1 MAGSKANRSK
11 TICPVCSL
19 QDGLILQWQPSS
31 PRFTEASP
39 ISVDYDMENPINEGS
54 LCPRGN
60 SIAELVDHPRR
71 LTCPKVGDH
80 DVPWRE
86 ALSQAAK
93 SLKGLVKKH
102 GSEALGLL
110 VGGGLTLEEA
120 LGVGKLAR
128 DVLGTQNV
136 AALFPEDGDAFHYL
150 AQLGWDDGFSLKDLQ
165 ERQVMV
171 LVGDVFMEHPVI
183 SKRILRA
190 KYKDRH
196 NRLFVIDSQA
206 TQTAGFAHQHVQ
218 PLPGTEALVLAG
230 LAQMLSASAQ
240 KKSGEFSL
248 KLDLEA
254 VAQATGVSQE
264 QMATVASA
272 LNSAKDG
279 VLIQSNLFGRLGQ
292 PGTCAFLGHVL
303 ARLAPGK
310 LSFLHLP
317 IFWNGRGVYQVLS
330 SGEKGQRAIS
340 GPHILEWIIE
350 GKIKGLLLFGLDPLS
365 ATPTDELAKAMKKLD
380 FLLVADVF
388 PTGSTELADVL
399 LPTAIGPEKGGQVL
413 YLNGDGQEFQPV
425 VPPPGL
431 ARPEMEIV
439 EGLAQQLS
447 PDIKLSITPQ
457 GVKEKLS
464 KSGGI
469 PWGKILPEVASRL
482 TQQLA
487 AQRGQE
493 TAYPLYLVSTAVP
506 AHLGDGSLTRNFSW
520 AHRVCQAPCVWASPS
535 LIEKLQL
542 KQGDQVQVSSQMGQ
556 AVFPVLANRG
566 LADNVISA
574 PAHFPEVRRLFSWN
588 LDPRSGE
595 LEPGPER
602 VLLSK
607 PKESS

>member
-19 QDGLILQWQPSS
+19 QDGLILQWQRSS

-71 LTCPKVGDH
+71 LTCPQIEGR
-80 DVPWRE
+80 DVPWQE

-102 GSEALGLL
+102 GPEALGVLA
-110 VGGGLTLEEA
+110 GGGLTLEEA
-120 LGVGKLAR
+120 VGIGKLAR

-165 ERQVMV
+165 GRQVIV

-196 NRLFVIDSQA
+196 SHLFVIDSQA
-206 TQTAGFAHQHVQ
+206 TQTAGFAHQHLQ
-218 PLPGTEALVLAG
+218 PLPGTEPLVLAG
-230 LAQMLSASAQ
+230 LAQLLSASAQ

-254 VAQATGVSQE
+254 VAQATAVSQE

-303 ARLAPGK
+303 TRLVPGK
-310 LSFLHLP
+310 LAFLHLP
-317 IFWNGRGVYQVLS
+317 VFWNGRGVYQVLS
-330 SGEKGQRAIS
+330 SGDKGQKAIS
-340 GPHILEWIIE
+340 GPHILESIIE

-365 ATPTDELAKAMKKLD
+365 AMPTDELDQAMKKLD

-388 PTGSTELADVL
+388 PTVSTELAHVL
-399 LPTAIGPEKGGQVL
+399 LPAAIGPEKGGQIL
-413 YLNGDGQEFQPV
+413 YLNGDKQEFQPV
-425 VPPPGL
+425 VPAPGL
-431 ARPEMEIV
+431 ARPEMDIFES
-439 EGLAQQLS
+439 LAQQLS
-447 PDIKLSITPQ
+447 SDTKLSITPQ
-457 GVKEKLS
+457 DVKEKLS
-464 KSGGI
+464 QSGGI
-469 PWGKILPEVASRL
+469 PWDRILPEVASRL
-482 TQQLA
+482 TQQLTA
-487 AQRGQE
+487 EKGQD

-520 AHRVCQAPCVWASPS
+520 AHRVCQAPCIWAHPS
-535 LIEKLQL
+535 LMEKLQL
-542 KQGDQVQVSSQMGQ
+542 KQGDQVQVSSQRGQ

>member
-19 QDGLILQWQPSS
+19 QDGLVLQWQPSS
-31 PRFTEASP
+31 PRFTEESP
-39 ISVDYDMENPINEGS
+39 LCVDYDVENPINEGS

-71 LTCPKVGDH
+71 LTCPQVGGR
-80 DVPWRE
+80 DVPWQE
-86 ALSQAAK
+86 ALSQSAK

-102 GSEALGLL
+102 GSEALGVL

-136 AALFPEDGDAFHYL
+136 AALFPEDGAVFHYL

-190 KYKDRH
+190 KYKDRQ

-206 TQTAGFAHQHVQ
+206 TQTAGFAHQHLQ

-240 KKSGEFSL
+240 KKPGEFPL
-248 KLDLEA
+248 KLDLA
-254 VAQATGVSQE
+254 VVAQATGVSQE
-264 QMATVASA
+264 QMAEAASA

-292 PGTCAFLGHVL
+292 PGACAFLGHIL
-303 ARLAPGK
+303 TRLAPGK
-310 LSFLHLP
+310 FTFLHLP
-317 IFWNGRGVYQVLS
+317 IFWNGRGVHQVLS
-330 SGEKGQRAIS
+330 SNGKGQKAVS
-340 GPHILEWIIE
+340 GPHILESIIE

-365 ATPTDELAKAMKKLD
+365 ATPTDKLAKAMKKLD
-380 FLLVADVF
+380 FLLVTDVF

-399 LPTAIGPEKGGQVL
+399 LPAAIGPEKGGQVL

-425 VPPPGL
+425 VPAPGL
-431 ARPEMEIV
+431 ARPEMDIV
-439 EGLAQQLS
+439 ASLAQRLS
-447 PDIKLSITPQ
+447 PDTKLSITPQ

-469 PWGKILPEVASRL
+469 PWGKILPEVESRL

-487 AQRGQE
+487 AEKGKD
-493 TAYPLYLVSTAVP
+493 TAYPLYLVSAAVP

-520 AHRVCQAPCVWASPS
+520 AHRVCQAPCIWAHPS
-535 LIEKLQL
+535 LLEKLQL
-542 KQGDQVQVSSQMGQ
+542 KQGDQVQVSSKMGQ
-556 AVFPVLANRG
+556 AVFPMCVNHSMS
-566 LADNVISA
+566 DNMISA

-588 LDPRSGE
+588 LDPQSGE

-602 VLLSK
+602 VMLSK